1 MVFMFLLI
9 ISIYIFENKLFD
21 MKFVY
26 NLIKLYIFVVYLL
39 NIWFVFCK
47 LLDILYLK
55 FGDIKLIGL
64 VLVKFDL

>member
-26 NLIKLYIFVVYLL
+26 NLIKLYIFVVYLF

>member
-1 MVFMFLLI
+1 MVFVFLLI

-26 NLIKLYIFVVYLL
+26 NLIKLYIFVVYLF